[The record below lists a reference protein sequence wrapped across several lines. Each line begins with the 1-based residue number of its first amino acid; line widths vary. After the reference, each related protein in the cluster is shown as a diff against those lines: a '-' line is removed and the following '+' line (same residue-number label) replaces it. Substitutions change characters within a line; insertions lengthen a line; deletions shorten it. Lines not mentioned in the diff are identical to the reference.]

1 MQKVKL
7 DVMKPWITKRI
18 TELLTFE
25 DEVAVQLQLQH
36 PYGEPRPYSRNIPVE
51 NPCCSCKLTQQQL
64 QRSYGEPLLQL

>member
-36 PYGEPRPYSRNIPVE
+36 PYGKPIR
-51 NPCCSCKLTQQQL
+51 QL
-64 QRSYGEPLLQL
+64 